1 MRIGVLGAGGMG
13 GRLGTIWSRCGHEVT
28 FSYARS
34 QEKLEKLAQEAG
46 ATARSGTPAQA
57 VADADVVLIA
67 VHWSRIDDVLAQA
80 GDLSGKV
87 VLTCSLAMSEDNS
100 HLVLGH
106 TSSGPEALAEK
117 APGAQ
122 VVGAF
127 NTIPGEILFPL
138 FEAKGKDQT
147 SPDLIYCG
155 DNRAAKERVAVLI
168 RDVGFN
174 PVDLGKLRSS
184 RYMEPFGLVVSL
196 LAYGG
201 KDGPELGYRFVR
213 V

>member
-1 MRIGVLGAGGMG
+1 MRIGILGSGGMG
-13 GRLGTIWSRCGHEVT
+13 GRLGTIWARSGHDVM

-34 QEKLEKLAQEAG
+34 RDKLERLAQEAG
-46 ATARSGTPAQA
+46 GAARTGTPSEA
-57 VADADVVLIA
+57 VAGADVVLIA

-87 VLTCSLAMSEDNS
+87 LLTCSLAMSEDNS
-100 HLVLGH
+100 HLVVGH

-117 APGAQ
+117 APGAK

-138 FEAKGKDQT
+138 FEAKGKGDT
-147 SPDLIYCG
+147 PPDLIYCG
-155 DNRAAKERVAVLI
+155 DDHSAKERVVELI
-168 RDVGFN
+168 RDVGFS
-174 PVDLGKLRSS
+174 PVDLGKLRTS

-201 KDGPELGYRFVR
+201 KDGPEMAYRFVR
-213 V
+213 L